1 MSLNA
6 LLYSLATI
14 QSFSTSINAIGEVT
28 VSYTTGTS
36 YKCRKTAVLIAG
48 ENRQANRIVD
58 VNRDKFFFLPSTPVT
73 ETGRIQLLGQSYNV
87 LRVDKFPGG
96 QGTIHHLEVITERM
110 V

>member
-6 LLYSLATI
+6 LLYSFATV
-14 QSFSTSINAIGEVT
+14 QSFATTINAIGEVT
-28 VSYTTGTS
+28 VSYSTGTS

-48 ENRQANRIVD
+48 ENRQANRILD
-58 VNRDKFFFLPSTPVT
+58 VNRDKFFFLPSASII
-73 ETGRIQLLGQSYNV
+73 ESGRIQFAGESYNI

-96 QGTIHHLEVITERM
+96 QRTIHHLEVITERM